1 MLFFVRF
8 DVTQPNTVSNSDLVE
23 IWKREAEAA
32 LGAVEAGAV
41 KHLWKVSGQRV
52 VLGVIDLPSAEDLD
66 RALAG
71 LPIIREMGPG
81 MKTEA
86 FPIYDYRTFA
96 ADLNEGAYGSPAS

>member
-1 MLFFVRF
+1 VLFFVRF
-8 DVTQPNTVSNSDLVE
+8 DVTQPENVTNQELVE

-52 VLGVIDLPSAEDLD
+52 VLAVIDLPTAEDLD

-86 FPIYDYRTFA
+86 LPVYDYKTFA
-96 ADLNEGAYGSPAS
+96 EDLDAGAHG